1 MKIAIIGAGALG
13 SLFGGL
19 LAKSGQ
25 EVWLFDP
32 IAKEHIA
39 KINAAGLIIEEESR
53 EERIAVKGTTKI
65 EEIGKARL
73 VALFVK
79 APYTEEAIKGA
90 LPAVGPSTQVLS
102 LQNGIGITDI
112 LERHVGQEQ
121 LLRGVTAQ
129 GSTLLSPGRI
139 RHAGRGPT
147 HIGRLSKEG
156 DGGRLQEIVETFN
169 RAGIE
174 TYIEQDIKRLV
185 WRKLL
190 INVGINALTAIFN
203 VRNGALV
210 ADKDLNEIMRGAVCE
225 ALEVVQGCGLE
236 FSPTEVIQEV
246 EEVCRLTAENV
257 SSMLQDVRRGN
268 MTEIDYINGAIVRE
282 GERNEIKTP
291 LNRLLVRL
299 VKELPRKG
307 GKAS

>member
-19 LAKSGQ
+19 LSKSGE

-32 IAKEHIA
+32 LAKEHIA
-39 KINAAGLIIEEESR
+39 AINSAGLIIEEEGQ
-53 EERIAVKGTTKI
+53 EERIAVKGTTRI
-65 EEIGKARL
+65 EEIGEAEL
-73 VALFVK
+73 VALFAK
-79 APYTEEAIKGA
+79 APFTEEAIKGA
-90 LPAVGPSTQVLS
+90 LPAVGRSTQVLS
-102 LQNGIGITDI
+102 LQNGLGIIDI
-112 LERHVGQEQ
+112 LEGYINRER

-129 GSTLLSPGRI
+129 GSTLLGPGRI

-156 DGGRLQEIVETFN
+156 DGGRLQEIVEIFN
-169 RAGIE
+169 CAGIE
-174 TYIEQDIKRLV
+174 TYIEQDIRRLV

-190 INVGINALTAIFN
+190 INVGINALTAIFD

-210 ADKDLNEIMRGAVCE
+210 ADKDLNEIMHGAVCE
-225 ALEVVQGCGLE
+225 ALGVAQGCGLD
-236 FSPTEVIQEV
+236 FSLNEVIREV
-246 EEVCRLTAENV
+246 EEVCHLTAENI
-257 SSMLQDVRRGN
+257 SSMLQDVRREN

-282 GERNEIKTP
+282 GERSEIKTP

-299 VKELPRKG
+299 VKELSRKG